1 LRKAG
6 LGNEIVAGNN
16 GTLMFVPVSA
26 HCRLNSYLL
35 PTERDISL
43 CFLVAAMSAVVD
55 AEKLICE
62 VEKMPLLYNKTM
74 GEYSDRNL
82 KQKLWREKCE

>member
-1 LRKAG
+1 LRKAD
-6 LGNEIVAGNN
+6 LGNAIVAGNN
-16 GTLMFVPVSA
+16 GTRMFVPVSA

-55 AEKLICE
+55 AENLIYA
-62 VEKMPLLYNKTM
+62 VDKMPLLYNRTM
-74 GEYSDRNL
+74 GEHSDRNL
-82 KQKLWREKCE
+82 KQKLRREKCE